1 MQKFSKILLLKLGEK
16 LETMQKRKFCEK
28 NNGNILAIKLHSSKK
43 TKFLE

>member
-28 NNGNILAIKLHSSKK
+28 KQWQHFSDKVAFIKKD
-43 TKFLE
+43 